1 MFDAHTAR
9 THAAQRDT
17 RNTLYNTLLDASDI
31 RFDELSLENREAS
44 FHGNIAP
51 RLEHRAVHRGRS
63 VPVDELIANWFLIVS
78 LYFANEREYLVT
90 FDNISM
96 ELYRTNWT
104 SQTGFRNRRNSRCST
119 QLRFCLEDIG
129 CRVGRLVDPGNPIT
143 RSGIV
148 HVVPFFLQ
156 SRKTKSSPPR
166 GVLTI
171 RTCLRIRFTTS
182 TPFLFFL
189 SIPFLTCRVLSPGA
203 NLPSDRKFEKRKEN
217 MYLRLA
223 LLKKD

>member
-1 MFDAHTAR
+1 M
-9 THAAQRDT
+9 
-17 RNTLYNTLLDASDI
+17 YNTLLDASDI

-44 FHGNIAP
+44 FYGNIAP

-78 LYFANEREYLVT
+78 LDFANKREYVVT

-96 ELYRTNWT
+96 ELYRTNST
-104 SQTGFRNRRNSRCST
+104 SQTGFRNRRNSRRST

-182 TPFLFFL
+182 TPFLFSSLSLFL
-189 SIPFLTCRVLSPGA
+189 PVEFFRPVQTFRATGSSKKERKTCICDLLFS
-203 NLPSDRKFEKRKEN
+203 RKIKGDFK
-217 MYLRLA
+217 A
-223 LLKKD
+223 